1 MIGALEA
8 QPRNYSLYTQRGG
21 AIICGVA
28 DLAQGEVEPKLSDK
42 TESGQI
48 PEATEHIAEATR
60 ILNGLREQ
68 SLKHPDL
75 DAAIGRLELA
85 LSILTTQTGGML

>member
-1 MIGALEA
+1 M
-8 QPRNYSLYTQRGG
+8 
-21 AIICGVA
+21 
-28 DLAQGEVEPKLSDK
+28 EPKLSDK
-42 TESGQI
+42 TESRQI